1 MSSVSIFIIEAD
13 LELAETVAEG
23 MSELGFSVRTETSPR
38 GALGWL
44 LDSRNPCP
52 DVVVLDMPPPIA
64 GLRWFFDEARSNRR
78 TAGIPIIATASA
90 MGLPAE
96 IARAG
101 AHFVGK
107 PYSIRTLQETIEL
120 VLRRNL
126 ETSPAPE

>member
-1 MSSVSIFIIEAD
+1 
-13 LELAETVAEG
+13 
-23 MSELGFSVRTETSPR
+23 
-38 GALGWL
+38 
-44 LDSRNPCP
+44 
-52 DVVVLDMPPPIA
+52 
-64 GLRWFFDEARSNRR
+64 LRWFFDEARSNRR
-78 TAGIPIIATASA
+78 TAAIPIIATASA

-107 PYSIRTLQETIEL
+107 PYSIRTLQESIEL